1 MEASTNQDKRDGQWH
16 QTLNAGFLPKRET
29 LCLTRAANLQKILRR
44 GERERG
50 GGEKREMKEKKEK
63 GWEEKKEGE
72 VPSHENRR
80 EGINMAQ

>member
-44 GERERG
+44 GERG
-50 GGEKREMKEKKEK
+50 GGEMKEKKEK

-72 VPSHENRR
+72 IPSHENRR
-80 EGINMAQ
+80 EGINMVQ